1 MNGMSKYVRKND
13 IILLS
18 CIAVLI
24 FVSFGLRIHSMMN
37 NGSTIE
43 ITVDGKVYGRYAL
56 EQDQRIPVEIDDETK
71 NIVVIA
77 DGEAYMAEA
86 SCPDKLCIHQGRI
99 ESRSQSIVC
108 LPNRVIVTVID
119 GEEPEI
125 DSMTD

>member
-13 IILLS
+13 IIMLS

-24 FVSFGLRIHSMMN
+24 IVSYGLRIHSMMN

>member
-108 LPNRVIVTVID
+108 LPNRVIVTVVD

>member
-13 IILLS
+13 IIMLS

-24 FVSFGLRIHSMMN
+24 FVSYGLRIHSMMN

-56 EQDQRIPVEIDDETK
+56 EQDQRIPVEIDGETK

>member
-13 IILLS
+13 IIMLS

-24 FVSFGLRIHSMMN
+24 FVSYGLRIHSMMN

>member
-13 IILLS
+13 IILLL

-24 FVSFGLRIHSMMN
+24 FVSFGLRIYAMMN

-108 LPNRVIVTVID
+108 LPNRVIVTVVD

>member
-1 MNGMSKYVRKND
+1 MNGMCKYVRKND

>member
-13 IILLS
+13 IIMLS

-24 FVSFGLRIHSMMN
+24 FVSYGLRIHSMMN

-43 ITVDGKVYGRYAL
+43 ITVDGKLYGRYAL

-108 LPNRVIVTVID
+108 LPNRVIVTVVD

>member
-13 IILLS
+13 IIMLS

-24 FVSFGLRIHSMMN
+24 FVSYGLRIHSMMN

-56 EQDQRIPVEIDDETK
+56 EQDQRIPVEIDGETK

-108 LPNRVIVTVID
+108 LPNRVIVTVVD